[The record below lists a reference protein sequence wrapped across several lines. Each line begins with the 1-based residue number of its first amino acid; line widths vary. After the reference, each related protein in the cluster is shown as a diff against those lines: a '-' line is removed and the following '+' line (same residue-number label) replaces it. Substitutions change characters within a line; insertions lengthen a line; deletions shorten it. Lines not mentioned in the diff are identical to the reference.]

1 VKCETYFTGLDP
13 RPSTLITTAR
23 ECLTAQ
29 PLTLLPAFWI
39 VTVCAA
45 LATFLGLVLFRL
57 AMPHL
62 IVRMGG

>member
-1 VKCETYFTGLDP
+1 MEPHLAP
-13 RPSTLITTAR
+13 HHHAR

-39 VTVCAA
+39 VTICAA
-45 LATFLGLVLFRL
+45 IAAIAAFLALVLVLFRL

-62 IVRMGG
+62 IARMGG

>member
-1 VKCETYFTGLDP
+1 MKPHLAP
-13 RPSTLITTAR
+13 HHHAR

-39 VTVCAA
+39 VTICAA
-45 LATFLGLVLFRL
+45 IAAFLALALVLVLVLVLFRL